1 MDRPQKKY
9 AGIASLFNFP
19 NISGERFDPGRQP
32 YSPGESQI
40 DSGNPHFSPVPWPN
54 AVQSLVA
61 LANHPGIPQ
70 GRPVAITNNADA
82 VAPSNWLYIAG
93 FAGKSRG

>member
-1 MDRPQKKY
+1 MDRPHKKT
-9 AGIASLFNFP
+9 AGPSLPFYFP
-19 NISGERFDPGRQP
+19 EISGKQYRPGRQP
-32 YSPGESQI
+32 YNPGESQI

-70 GRPVAITNNADA
+70 GRPIQITNNADA
-82 VAPSNWLYIAG
+82 PFPANSLYLAGIVA
-93 FAGKSRG
+93 KSRG